1 MTDRSSWDWI
11 RGLFVIIAVTS
22 IGCRDQDR
30 GHGSAAA
37 GDTVAVAER
46 RLVQDF
52 WSDFREATQLR
63 LDGDFEAARE
73 AYGRALENNPEHE
86 DALYYLGNVNLEL
99 GNWEDARA
107 LWQRLVEVSP
117 SSSRA
122 FSQLGSLALC
132 RPEIPAFDLE
142 AARSAFESAHRLN
155 PEETGPPLRL
165 GQVALFE
172 KSAAEAADFFDAV
185 TGSNFTSLEAHYLK
199 AYTEWLGGRG
209 DEGLQE
215 LNRIIVEIES
225 LPAPPVMGEGD
236 TKTGRRLGPTGGAGC
251 PLFEPFIEAM
261 DGAARPL
268 GREVFPH
275 YEELLEVLAMGSSDS
290 SR

>member
-11 RGLFVIIAVTS
+11 RRLFVIIAVTS

-30 GHGSAAA
+30 GRGSAAA
-37 GDTVAVAER
+37 EDSIGVAER
-46 RLVQDF
+46 RRVQDF

-73 AYGRALENNPEHE
+73 AYGRALQNNPEHE

-107 LWQRLVEVSP
+107 LWQRLVELNP

-155 PEETGPPLRL
+155 PEETGPTLRL
-165 GQVALFE
+165 GQVALLE
-172 KSAAEAADFFDAV
+172 KRAAEAADFFDAV
-185 TGSNFTSLEAHYLK
+185 TGSNFTSGEAYYLK

-215 LNRIIVEIES
+215 LNRIIAETKS
-225 LPAPPVMGEGD
+225 LSKPSVKGEGD
-236 TKTGRRLGPTGGAGC
+236 TKTGRRLGPTEEAGC
-251 PLFEPFIEAM
+251 PLFEPFIHAM
-261 DGAARPL
+261 EGAARPL
-268 GREVFPH
+268 GREVFVN
-275 YEELLEVLAMGSSDS
+275 YEELREVLATASSNA

>member
-1 MTDRSSWDWI
+1 M
-11 RGLFVIIAVTS
+11 LIAVTS

-37 GDTVAVAER
+37 EDSLAVAER
-46 RLVQDF
+46 RRVHDF

-107 LWQRLVEVSP
+107 LWQRLVEVNP
-117 SSSRA
+117 SSARA

-132 RPEIPAFDLE
+132 RPEIPAFDLA

-155 PEETGPPLRL
+155 PEETGPTLRL
-165 GQVALFE
+165 GQVALLE
-172 KSAAEAADFFDAV
+172 KRTAEAADLFDAV
-185 TGSNFTSLEAHYLK
+185 TGSNFTSMEAYYLK
-199 AYTEWLGGRG
+199 AYTEWL
-209 DEGLQE
+209 
-215 LNRIIVEIES
+215 
-225 LPAPPVMGEGD
+225 
-236 TKTGRRLGPTGGAGC
+236 
-251 PLFEPFIEAM
+251 
-261 DGAARPL
+261 
-268 GREVFPH
+268 
-275 YEELLEVLAMGSSDS
+275 
-290 SR
+290 